1 MGCKSSKSPQDMGLK
16 EYESLGWKLILG
28 LVNMYDVDNKLESGW
43 SVKDVDRILS
53 TSVDIPRNINELNL
67 IEPWARAILDEKAYI
82 NNTKLQ
88 KKLSQ
93 LRDMEL
99 EGGQMGSTLLSQSRS
114 TNIEEG
120 LVSSLL

>member
-28 LVNMYDVDNKLESGW
+28 LVNIYDQEKKLESGW
-43 SVKDVDRILS
+43 SVEDVDRILS
-53 TSVDIPRNINELNL
+53 KSVDIPRNINELNL
-67 IEPWARAILDEKAYI
+67 IETWARAILDEKAYI

-120 LVSSLL
+120 LSSSLL